1 MAIPAQFPKDI
12 VGQSAASSASIHGLY
27 VTLCFMRVLASK
39 RLNRDCGVSR
49 SLVVIF
55 AIVLLKSI

>member
-39 RLNRDCGVSR
+39 RLNRD
-49 SLVVIF
+49 
-55 AIVLLKSI
+55 